1 MYFLQPQ
8 THHARKQQFITC
20 VYYKGLNLA
29 GEQVEEFSLE
39 NPTGNKCSEK
49 LHTNSSSNVIH
60 LIWIKVQWFLRKFR
74 IQGRYVRVVVII
86 TGIVHKTGF
95 STYIGIFVLSGS
107 AAWKKLV
114 PGTVAIGNVEL
125 STDHPIPP
133 SHFWV
138 DCFPVPVVSTV
149 TTFCSPA
156 CRNQHV
162 FSHPGLLKFYLNCW
176 IVHLLKDVII

>member
-29 GEQVEEFSLE
+29 GEQEEEFSLE
-39 NPTGNKCSEK
+39 NPTGNKWSEK
-49 LHTNSSSNVIH
+49 LHTNSPSNEIH
-60 LIWIKVQWFLRKFR
+60 LIWIEVQWFLRKFQ

-95 STYIGIFVLSGS
+95 TTYIGTQGIFVLSGS

-114 PGTVAIGNVEL
+114 PGTVALSATLSFPRTTPFHHHTLEL
-125 STDHPIPP
+125 IAS
-133 SHFWV
+133 
-138 DCFPVPVVSTV
+138 
-149 TTFCSPA
+149 
-156 CRNQHV
+156 RYR
-162 FSHPGLLKFYLNCW
+162 LYRR
-176 IVHLLKDVII
+176 